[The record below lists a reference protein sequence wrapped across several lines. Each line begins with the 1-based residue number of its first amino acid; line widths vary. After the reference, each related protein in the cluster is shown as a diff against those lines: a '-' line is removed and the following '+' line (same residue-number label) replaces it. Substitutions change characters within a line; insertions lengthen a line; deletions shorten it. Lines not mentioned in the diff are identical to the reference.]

1 MPKIVKPLSE
11 LDIKKAKYTSSEDF
25 ELLKLNAEQNNKEKP
40 LRGNKL
46 SDGQG
51 LYLVI
56 QKNGTKFF
64 QFDFSYGGKRLSMSF
79 GTYPEITLKG
89 ARDKRDEVKKL
100 LAKNLNPL
108 IIKKMDKLS
117 ESYTLEK
124 VVNEWIEF
132 RKKNSSEATIIQ
144 NKRILKNIINW
155 LGNISMKDIKSVDII
170 KILEKVQNKG
180 NIETAHRLLSLLN
193 KIYMYAVTKEYVENN
208 IIANID
214 KRNVLIPNKKDIHL
228 PALTE
233 LQDIKQLLIDI
244 NFIEEKLRSDISTIF
259 IFKLI
264 PYVFV
269 RSENIRLMC
278 WDDLDLEKGIWEIPK
293 EKMKMK
299 VAFVCP
305 LPTQAVNILKQI
317 EPFSK
322 NRSKF
327 VFPSPYKNDR
337 GVSGATLSDTLNK
350 LGYKNKHSFHGFR
363 SMFSTIAYESYN
375 EHGYPFDIIEAC
387 LSHKERNKIKAAY
400 NRESKYK
407 YLEEKKGLIQWWAN
421 LLDSLLIKDE
431 IS

>member
-278 WDDLDLEKGIWEIPK
+278 WDDLDLEKGLWAIPK
-293 EKMKMK
+293 EKMKMN
-299 VAFVCP
+299 VDFVCP
-305 LPTQAVNILKQI
+305 LPKQAIKLIKEI
-317 EPFSK
+317 EP
-322 NRSKF
+322 
-327 VFPSPYKNDR
+327 VTP
-337 GVSGATLSDTLNK
+337 LSL
-350 LGYKNKHSFHGFR
+350 F
-363 SMFSTIAYESYN
+363 
-375 EHGYPFDIIEAC
+375 
-387 LSHKERNKIKAAY
+387 
-400 NRESKYK
+400 
-407 YLEEKKGLIQWWAN
+407 
-421 LLDSLLIKDE
+421 
-431 IS
+431 

>member
-1 MPKIVKPLSE
+1 
-11 LDIKKAKYTSSEDF
+11 
-25 ELLKLNAEQNNKEKP
+25 
-40 LRGNKL
+40 
-46 SDGQG
+46 
-51 LYLVI
+51 
-56 QKNGTKFF
+56 
-64 QFDFSYGGKRLSMSF
+64 
-79 GTYPEITLKG
+79 
-89 ARDKRDEVKKL
+89 
-100 LAKNLNPL
+100 
-108 IIKKMDKLS
+108 MDKLS

-278 WDDLDLEKGIWEIPK
+278 WDDLDLEKGIWEITK

-299 VAFVCP
+299 VAFACP
-305 LPTQAVNILKQI
+305 LPTDLSTLKH
-317 EPFSK
+317 
-322 NRSKF
+322 
-327 VFPSPYKNDR
+327 
-337 GVSGATLSDTLNK
+337 T
-350 LGYKNKHSFHGFR
+350 
-363 SMFSTIAYESYN
+363 
-375 EHGYPFDIIEAC
+375 
-387 LSHKERNKIKAAY
+387 
-400 NRESKYK
+400 
-407 YLEEKKGLIQWWAN
+407 
-421 LLDSLLIKDE
+421 
-431 IS
+431 